1 MLCIH
6 RIAYKYLRLSLIQ
19 VGTYVEKMFLS
30 ELSGNIIDLC
40 PVGALTSKPYSFTAR
55 PWETRKVDSIDVLD
69 AIGSNIVVSTRTGE
83 VLRILPR
90 TNDEINEEWLSDKSR
105 FAYDGLKR
113 QRLVSPMLKCHG
125 ELVNVDW
132 ENALIAVGKAIKN
145 SGSQVAAVAGGL
157 ADAEALISLKDML
170 NRLGSEALHTE
181 HTFPMTGSGTDLRS
195 SYLLNN
201 RIMGIEDADLVLL
214 VGTNPRFEA
223 PLLNA
228 RIRKSYIH
236 KEQNVCNIFSK
247 NNQK

>member
-1 MLCIH
+1 M
-6 RIAYKYLRLSLIQ
+6 
-19 VGTYVEKMFLS
+19 
-30 ELSGNIIDLC
+30 IDLC

-55 PWETRKVDSIDVLD
+55 PWETRKIDSIDVLD
-69 AIGSNIVVSTRTGE
+69 AIGSNIVVSTRTNE

-132 ENALIAVGKAIKN
+132 ENALISVGKAVKHA
-145 SGSQVAAVAGGL
+145 GPAVAVVAGGMT
-157 ADAEALISLKDML
+157 DAETLIAVKDFI
-170 NRLGSEALHTE
+170 NKLGSEAACTE
-181 HTFPMTGSGTDLRS
+181 HIFPLAGSGTDLRS

-201 RIMGIEDADLVLL
+201 TIQGIEDSDLVLL

-223 PLLNA
+223 PLLNS
-228 RIRKSYIH
+228 RIRKTYVH
-236 KEQNVCNIFSK
+236 KELEVRKNVFFYLVSNYKLLLTKILSK
-247 NNQK
+247 SKPTPT